1 MDKQQF
7 HALSIPE
14 NRREKIVIDLKNHNL
29 EPTTSLVGSIY
40 MVQRLSGIDYTLN
53 DINGMIEKNKR
64 NLLPSVA
71 NPFITGIIQ
80 ECQVIR
86 TLQENNASYGFERF
100 SEKSIE
106 AFKTLHQ
113 EAGIDYDLSKVGELW
128 KEQQQNA
135 FRYKASTK
143 SFSEISIEEAVRTIS
158 RECFWPSVTDVS
170 ITKYGYRPTE
180 ELKDAIA
187 TMRWETGFQY
197 GIPGMN
203 KLLEK
208 QEERLAN
215 VPFQNS
221 RNGSEIENA
230 LKRYGA
236 EIVRQDKEM
245 IREDILKSEFFP
257 IANLEKDLYTLA
269 QSTGERYTLEEVSN
283 LYNAISDNLMKLPE
297 TMKPVIQR
305 IGDECVRQDNI
316 LEALKEHNLHPTEEL
331 VASIEKVWEISG
343 KDYSVEEILGNKRS
357 LLDLDVSIENS
368 KAMKYAIN
376 DIESSIKE
384 QRIVQRESVILDEI
398 PAKEMTEREDPY
410 NPREAKELETEME
423 EWEVISRE

>member
-1 MDKQQF
+1 M
-7 HALSIPE
+7 
-14 NRREKIVIDLKNHNL
+14 
-29 EPTTSLVGSIY
+29 
-40 MVQRLSGIDYTLN
+40 
-53 DINGMIEKNKR
+53 
-64 NLLPSVA
+64 
-71 NPFITGIIQ
+71 
-80 ECQVIR
+80 
-86 TLQENNASYGFERF
+86 
-100 SEKSIE
+100 
-106 AFKTLHQ
+106 
-113 EAGIDYDLSKVGELW
+113 
-128 KEQQQNA
+128 
-135 FRYKASTK
+135 
-143 SFSEISIEEAVRTIS
+143 
-158 RECFWPSVTDVS
+158 
-170 ITKYGYRPTE
+170 
-180 ELKDAIA
+180 
-187 TMRWETGFQY
+187 
-197 GIPGMN
+197 
-203 KLLEK
+203 
-208 QEERLAN
+208 
-215 VPFQNS
+215 
-221 RNGSEIENA
+221 
-230 LKRYGA
+230 
-236 EIVRQDKEM
+236 RQDKEM

-384 QRIVQRESVILDEI
+384 QRIVQRESVILEEI
-398 PAKEMTEREDPY
+398 PAMEMTEREDPI
-410 NPREAKELETEME
+410 NPMAAKELETEME